1 MSAFSINPDRRVR
14 ISQFGTEGLPF
25 VCIDELVLNP
35 HGLIDLAAD
44 VMFVDASSSYPGVR
58 APAPNAYVTMLLE
71 ATAAPLREAFGAVM
85 SPDLEMC
92 AYSMVTV
99 PPERL
104 KRAQRFPHYDGPE
117 TDRLAFIHYL
127 CAPEQGGTSFYRH
140 RATRLAEITPASVDQ
155 YRYALA
161 AELQRETP
169 AQGYVLQ
176 DTSAFERI
184 LGVDAVFNRLVVY
197 KGNVLHSGDI
207 GPDTVLSEDPRRGRL
222 TINGFGF
229 LANDAG

>member
-1 MSAFSINPDRRVR
+1 MPAFSINPDRRVR
-14 ISQFGTEGLPF
+14 ISRFGAEGLPL
-25 VCIDELVLNP
+25 VCIDDFVIAP
-35 HGLIDLAAD
+35 DALIALAAD

-58 APAPNAYVTMLLE
+58 APAPSAYVSMLLE
-71 ATAAPLREAFGAVM
+71 ATAAPLRAAFGAAM

-99 PPERL
+99 SPERL

-140 RATRLAEITPASVDQ
+140 RATGLAEITPANLDR

-176 DTSAFERI
+176 DTSSFERI
-184 LGVDAVFNRLVVY
+184 LGIEAVFNRLVVY

-207 GPDTVLSEDPRRGRL
+207 GPGTVLSEDPRRGRL

-229 LANDAG
+229 LATAA